1 MIRATIL
8 ISGDSQSLAFGAQ
21 EVRLAIEAEL
31 SFYGLEKE
39 VMVGM
44 ATETA
49 RADVLPT
56 VTVYPEGTVYGPVTP
71 GDAAFIVE
79 EHLYKGRVATH
90 LLAPPEI
97 LTGRVV
103 RLPGKEGKLYAEKRI
118 VLRRVGIIDPY
129 NIEDYIADDGYFA
142 LGKALTEMTPE
153 AVRQVLKDSNL
164 QGRGGAGF
172 PTGMKWGFVAAEAA
186 TPKYIV
192 CNADESEPGTFKDRT
207 ILEGDPHAVLEAMAI
222 AGYAVGANEGWIYI
236 RGEYALSKERL
247 ERAVHQAEELGM
259 LGDDILGSGFS
270 FHIHIHAGAGAYVC
284 GEETALL
291 ESMEG
296 KRGIPR
302 VRPPYPTVAGFRG
315 KPTVVNNVETLANI
329 PPILLNGADWYRAI
343 GTERCP
349 GTKVYTI
356 MGDVALTGL
365 IEVPMGITLREVIS
379 AYGGGM
385 KAGKLFKC
393 AQTGGASG
401 SIIPPDLL
409 DTPMDF
415 ATMRQYN
422 AALGSGALLICAQDT
437 CVVDLAYVL
446 MRFFQAESCGKCTPC
461 RVGTQRMVE
470 TLDRMRHGQGSP
482 DDFRLLEETAKEIL
496 ATSFCGL
503 GQAAPVPIITALAN
517 FREEME
523 AHIQGR
529 CPAGVCPM
537 TPTDKKQA
545 GDAKTRAIT
554 TKTLKPVSHQYMGE
568 SGD

>member
-8 ISGDSQSLAFGAQ
+8 ISGDSQSLARGAQ

-39 VMVGM
+39 VKVGM
-44 ATETA
+44 ATEA
-49 RADVLPT
+49 VRADVLPT
-56 VTVYPEGTVYGPVTP
+56 VTVYPEGVIYGPVTP
-71 GDAAFIVE
+71 QDAAFIVE

-90 LLAPPEI
+90 LLAPPEV
-97 LTGRVV
+97 LSGKVV
-103 RLPGKEGKLYAEKRI
+103 RLPGKEGKLYAEKRV
-118 VLRRVGIIDPY
+118 VLRRAGRIDPY
-129 NIEDYIADDGYFA
+129 SIEDYIADDGYFA

-153 AVRQVLKDSNL
+153 SVRQVIKDSNL

-172 PTGMKWGFVAAEAA
+172 PTGMKWGFVAAEPA

-207 ILEGDPHAVLEAMAI
+207 ILEGDPHSVLEAIAI
-222 AGYAVGANEGWIYI
+222 AGYAVGAHEGWIYV

-247 ERAVHQAEELGM
+247 ERAVHQAEELGL

-329 PPILLNGADWYRAI
+329 PAILLNGAAWYRAI

-365 IEVPMGITLREVIS
+365 IEVPMGITLREVVA

-385 KAGKLFKC
+385 KPGKSFKC

-401 SIIPPDLL
+401 SIIPPALL

-415 ATMRQYN
+415 VTMRQYN
-422 AALGSGALLICAQDT
+422 AALGSGALLICAEDT

-446 MRFFQAESCGKCTPC
+446 MRFFQTESCGKCTPC

-470 TLDRMRHGQGSP
+470 TLDRMRHGQGLP
-482 DDFRLLEETAKEIL
+482 ADIQLLEETAKEIL
-496 ATSFCGL
+496 AASFCGL

-523 AHIQGR
+523 AHVQGR

-537 TPTDKKQA
+537 TRDAKAPT

-554 TKTLKPVSHQYMGE
+554 TKTLTPVSHQYVVE
-568 SGD
+568 S